1 VKPDCCSGQLQRL
14 PVLHQG
20 VSGAGHLRGEQV
32 VLARRARLKV
42 APLCRLGL
50 DRPRPARE
58 RRRLHEHICATPS
71 ILVLEGQQSMPCR
84 GSEDPL
90 TGRRPGG
97 RPRPRPGRPGCA
109 GAPRQEAAPRAQVVH
124 ALPAVVAAPAPLD
137 GHGAALKVGL
147 RRSADP
153 AQLVRPPS
161 KLCVPL
167 HVLTSISQPA
177 GLPQRGRKQS
187 RPHTRIAD
195 SPTCWASCT
204 GGPCC

>member
-1 VKPDCCSGQLQRL
+1 MESRWCWRAARASKLRRSAASASTAHALHASAGGCMSTSAQRPPFWCWKGSSPCPAVGARTRSPADGQ
-14 PVLHQG
+14 
-20 VSGAGHLRGEQV
+20 AV
-32 VLARRARLKV
+32 VRARVPGGLAAPARR
-42 APLCRLGL
+42 
-50 DRPRPARE
+50 
-58 RRRLHEHICATPS
+58 
-71 ILVLEGQQSMPCR
+71 
-84 GSEDPL
+84 
-90 TGRRPGG
+90 
-97 RPRPRPGRPGCA
+97 
-109 GAPRQEAAPRAQVVH
+109 RQEAAPRAQVVH